1 MRSSPTLPALVLLT
15 VLSGC
20 RTQAYPRSQ
29 QCNLV
34 EQGSGPAGAVP
45 FTTEV
50 VAKGLEVPWGLAF
63 LPGGDVLITERPGR
77 VRLLR
82 QGQLVP
88 EPVATVR
95 IANSSE
101 GGLLGIAAHPEFAS
115 NRLFYLY
122 VTTDAGGKTRNR
134 VERWVLAE
142 DHASATLDRVILD
155 DIPSAAYHDGGRL
168 RFGPEG
174 LLYVGTGD
182 AREPELSQ
190 KVDSL
195 AGKLLRITPEGDIPK
210 DNPFPGK
217 AAFIT
222 GIRNTQGFDWK
233 DKDTLYVTDHGP
245 SGDTGR
251 RGHDEV
257 SVAKKGDN
265 LGWPTIYSCE
275 AKEGLVT
282 PSLTWEQAVPP
293 GGAAVYTGDS
303 IAEWKGSLLVGAL
316 RARHLHRVVFD
327 AQQPHRVAR
336 HEVYLQ
342 DTWGRLR
349 EVTMGTDGHL
359 YITTSNCDGR
369 GSCGPDKDVILR
381 LKR

>member
-1 MRSSPTLPALVLLT
+1 MSSSTAFPALILLVVLGACRCQT
-15 VLSGC
+15 YPLSQEC
-20 RTQAYPRSQ
+20 TLI
-29 QCNLV
+29 N
-34 EQGSGPAGAVP
+34 QGNGSAGSVP

-63 LPGGDVLITERPGR
+63 LPRGDVLVTERPGR

-82 QGQLVP
+82 EGQLVP
-88 EPVATVR
+88 QPVANVR
-95 IANSSE
+95 IANSAE
-101 GGLLGIAAHPEFAS
+101 GGLLGIAAHPDFAS

-122 VTTDAGGKTRNR
+122 VTTDVGGKTRNR

-142 DHASATLDRVILD
+142 DHASAAFDRVILD

-168 RFGPEG
+168 RFGPDG
-174 LLYVGTGD
+174 MLYVGTGD
-182 AREPELSQ
+182 ARDPELSQ

-195 AGKLLRITPEGDIPK
+195 AGKLLRITPEGDIPE

-245 SGDTGR
+245 SGDTNR

-265 LGWPTIYSCE
+265 LGWPTVYSCE
-275 AKEGLVT
+275 TKEGLVS

-316 RARHLHRVVFD
+316 RAQHLHRVVFD
-327 AQQPHRVAR
+327 AQQPHRVAL

-349 EVTMGTDGHL
+349 EVTLGPDRHL
-359 YITTSNCDGR
+359 YVTTSNCDGR
-369 GSCGPDKDVILR
+369 GRCGADKDVILR
-381 LKR
+381 LTR